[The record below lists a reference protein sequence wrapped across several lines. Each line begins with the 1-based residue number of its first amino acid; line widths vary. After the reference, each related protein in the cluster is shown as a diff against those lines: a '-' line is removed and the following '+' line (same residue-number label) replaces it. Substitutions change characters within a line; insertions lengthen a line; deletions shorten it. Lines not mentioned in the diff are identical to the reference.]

1 MVGSYN
7 TKKMNVAEKVKKNY
21 TLYIAL
27 IAIMVLGNFTVFL
40 PRETFLALTVEDG
53 PFENVAAIMLGLT
66 AVLFF
71 VLFFNKN
78 KFYKTEDK
86 AYFSTKS
93 RRVFF
98 LLLGLLFIVLLGEE
112 ISWGQRILGFET
124 PENIEKRNIQ
134 NEFNF
139 HNLDVFHLRTEK
151 LDSETGDTSRK
162 TGLAFWLTAKKLLIY
177 TFVTYLFLI
186 PLGVRVS
193 EAFRN
198 LTRRFYLPV
207 PMMELGILFIL
218 DVILFKAFK
227 PFASEGTSMMR
238 GLAEVEE
245 FNFALILFMLPFIWI
260 GMPLKKFPLSKI
272 I

>member
-7 TKKMNVAEKVKKNY
+7 TIKMNVSEKVKKNY
-21 TLYIAL
+21 SLYIIL
-27 IAIMVLGNFTVFL
+27 VLIMVLGNFTVFL
-40 PRETFLALTVEDG
+40 PKETFLALTVEDG
-53 PFENVAAIMLGLT
+53 PFENVAAMMLGLT

-78 KFYKTEDK
+78 KFYKAEDS
-86 AYFSTKS
+86 AYFSTKF
-93 RRVFF
+93 RRIFF

-139 HNLDVFHLRTEK
+139 HNLDVFHLRTE
-151 LDSETGDTSRK
+151 ETGRK
-162 TGLAFWLTAKKLLIY
+162 TGLAYWLTAKKLFIY
-177 TFVTYLFLI
+177 LFVTYLFLI
-186 PLGVRVS
+186 PFAVRVS
-193 EAFRN
+193 ETFRT

-207 PMMELGILFIL
+207 PMMELGVLFIL

-227 PFASEGTSMMR
+227 PFTDGTTAMMR

-260 GMPLKKFPLSKI
+260 GMPLKKLPLSKI